1 MHFSINVTIWQF
13 LKERDGEGERDG
25 EKEAEREREMERE
38 RERAFV
44 GLLGESF
51 SFVLES

>member
-1 MHFSINVTIWQF
+1 MN
-13 LKERDGEGERDG
+13 
-25 EKEAEREREMERE
+25 ERE
-38 RERAFV
+38 REREGGREVLLGFV